1 MQEDAGVDTYQR
13 MRETNGDA
21 GIGDLVHRLT
31 DDSKRL
37 VTNEV
42 QLAKLELRESVRTG
56 ARGAMWLAIAFGA
69 TVVVLV
75 AVTVLLS
82 VVLGRLFGNLWA
94 GTLVTGVLELAAGFL
109 ALRHGLALYRE
120 PSSYTLGETRASLAD
135 TARWARS
142 STDALRAS
150 GVRAEPARAD

>member
-1 MQEDAGVDTYQR
+1 MDIQIDR
-13 MRETNGDA
+13 STNGDA

-42 QLAKLELRESVRTG
+42 NLAKLELRESVHTG

-69 TVVVLV
+69 AVVVLV

-82 VVLGRLFGNLWA
+82 TLLGRLLGNLWA
-94 GTLVTGVLELAAGFL
+94 GTLVTGVLELAIGFF
-109 ALRHGLALYRE
+109 ALKHGLGRYKE

-135 TARWARS
+135 TARWAKGS
-142 STDALRAS
+142 ADSLRAN
-150 GVRAEPARAD
+150 GVRVEPVRAD

>member
-1 MQEDAGVDTYQR
+1 MDIDIER
-13 MRETNGDA
+13 RTNGDA

-37 VTNEV
+37 VANEV
-42 QLAKLELRESVRTG
+42 SLAKLELRQSVRMG
-56 ARGAMWLAIAFGA
+56 ARGAMWLAMAFGA
-69 TVVVLV
+69 AVVVLV

-82 VVLGRLFGNLWA
+82 VVLGRLLGNLWA
-94 GTLVTGVLELAAGFL
+94 GTLLTGVLELAVGFL
-109 ALRHGLALYRE
+109 ALRRGLALYRE

-142 STDALRAS
+142 SGDALRAH
-150 GVRAEPARAD
+150 GIRAEPARAD

>member
-1 MQEDAGVDTYQR
+1 MTSQPLGHAEA
-13 MRETNGDA
+13 DA

-37 VTNEV
+37 VANEV
-42 QLAKLELRESVRTG
+42 QLAKIELRESVRTG

-82 VVLGRLFGNLWA
+82 VLLGRLFGNLWA
-94 GTLVTGVLELAAGFL
+94 GTLVTGLLELGVGFL
-109 ALRHGLALYRE
+109 LLRMGLARYRE
-120 PSSYTLGETRASLAD
+120 PSYTLDETRSSIAE
-135 TARWARS
+135 TARWVRRPDPSAR
-142 STDALRAS
+142 TD
-150 GVRAEPARAD
+150 

>member
-1 MQEDAGVDTYQR
+1 VDTYGYT
-13 MRETNGDA
+13 RETNGDA

-37 VTNEV
+37 VSNEV
-42 QLAKLELRESVRTG
+42 NLAKLELRESVRTG
-56 ARGAMWLAIAFGA
+56 ARGAMWLAVAFGA

-94 GTLVTGVLELAAGFL
+94 GTLATGVLELLAGFL
-109 ALRHGLALYRE
+109 ALRHGLSLYRA
-120 PSSYTLGETRASLAD
+120 PSSYTLGETRESLAD

-142 STDALRAS
+142 SGGSLREH
-150 GVRAEPARAD
+150 GIRAEPTRAD

>member
-1 MQEDAGVDTYQR
+1 MHEEAGVDTYQQ
-13 MRETNGDA
+13 MREANGDA

-42 QLAKLELRESVRTG
+42 QLAKLELRENVRTG
-56 ARGAMWLAIAFGA
+56 ARGAMWLAMAFGA

-94 GTLVTGVLELAAGFL
+94 GTLATGVLELVVGAL

-142 STDALRAS
+142 STDSLRTN
-150 GVRAEPARAD
+150 GVRVEPVRAD